1 MWIGIWTAYRCL
13 GNKHACILLHVHGCI
28 SYQTCSC
35 DTGTSWALSLYH
47 SKWCNA
53 QPALANQGPPQHNNH
68 ETPLQWLF
76 KSGRQRE
83 TGIFLPRF
91 TYYGSHLQHWVFDRL
106 KLVGFF
112 RPCRNGKEQLMRIQL
127 DHLRMAHFQV
137 WFSEMVWHL
146 TVEMLVRKTCG
157 MQDENNAGAIQ
168 SRLQF

>member
-1 MWIGIWTAYRCL
+1 MPAYFYMCMGAYLTR
-13 GNKHACILLHVHGCI
+13 HAVVTQAHRE
-28 SYQTCSC
+28 
-35 DTGTSWALSLYH
+35 LYH
-47 SKWCNA
+47 SIILNGVNA

-137 WFSEMVWHL
+137 WFSEMVLHL